1 MAKVPTTTKS
11 SRADDRRRGARV
23 GQRVREELTLIL
35 AQEVGDPRAQGVVI
49 SGVDVT
55 DDVSLA
61 RVAFVVMGDTPDG
74 AKAAAALKVL
84 KRLTATLRTKLAPRL
99 AVRRMPVLEFHIDT
113 GREDVQRIDAVLYE
127 VAQELKAT
135 SDKPEG

>member
-35 AQEVGDPRAQGVVI
+35 AQDVGDPRAQGVVI

-61 RVAFVVMGDTPDG
+61 RVSFVVMGDTPDG

-84 KRLTATLRTKLAPRL
+84 KRLTATLRTKLAPRCTPWTTPLVVRDNRDELQGVLLKL
-99 AVRRMPVLEFHIDT
+99 A
-113 GREDVQRIDAVLYE
+113 
-127 VAQELKAT
+127 
-135 SDKPEG
+135 

>member
-1 MAKVPTTTKS
+1 M
-11 SRADDRRRGARV
+11 
-23 GQRVREELTLIL
+23 IL
-35 AQEVGDPRAQGVVI
+35 AQDVGDPRAQGVVI

-135 SDKPEG
+135 GDKPEG